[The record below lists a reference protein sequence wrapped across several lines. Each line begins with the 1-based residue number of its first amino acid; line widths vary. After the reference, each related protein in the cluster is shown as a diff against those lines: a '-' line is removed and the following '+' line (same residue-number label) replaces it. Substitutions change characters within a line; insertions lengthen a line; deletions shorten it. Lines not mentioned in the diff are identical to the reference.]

1 MRHNLLA
8 LASLLWSSSTSL
20 VSALKLTHEELYMD
34 GDISENVHV
43 LDKDTFNDYFAL
55 H

>member
-1 MRHNLLA
+1 MRQNLLA
-8 LASLLWSSSTSL
+8 LASLLWSSTSL